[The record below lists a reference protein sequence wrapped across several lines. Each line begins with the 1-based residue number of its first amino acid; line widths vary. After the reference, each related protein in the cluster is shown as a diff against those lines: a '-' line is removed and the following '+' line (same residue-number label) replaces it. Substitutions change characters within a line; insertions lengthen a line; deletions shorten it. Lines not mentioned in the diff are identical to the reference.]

1 MSESREQQRAREL
14 AALKAAHRP
23 VPRATPKLERVI
35 EIELRRAANK
45 AGAGLLW
52 SAEWSL
58 RGTNLGIERSD
69 EDVACLVENVLEDAR
84 LLAEHY
90 AVRLEWTLSADGG
103 TAARVLAETGVTL
116 PDFVS

>member
-1 MSESREQQRAREL
+1 MSESREQRRAREIATL
-14 AALKAAHRP
+14 RAAHRP

-35 EIELRRAANK
+35 DIKLRRDTNDGRARP
-45 AGAGLLW
+45 LW

-58 RGTNLGIERSD
+58 RGANLGIERSD
-69 EDVACLVENVLEDAR
+69 EDIAALVENVLEDAR

-90 AVRLEWTLSADGG
+90 AVRLEWTLAGEIIEGG
-103 TAARVLAETGVTL
+103 IVVGITL

>member
-1 MSESREQQRAREL
+1 M
-14 AALKAAHRP
+14 
-23 VPRATPKLERVI
+23 
-35 EIELRRAANK
+35 NK
-45 AGAGLLW
+45 AGARLLW
-52 SAEWSL
+52 SAEWNL

-69 EDVACLVENVLEDAR
+69 EDITCLVENVLEDAR

>member
-1 MSESREQQRAREL
+1 MGESREQQRAREL
-14 AALKAAHRP
+14 AALRAAHRP

-35 EIELRRAANK
+35 EIKLRRDANNTC
-45 AGAGLLW
+45 ARLLW

-58 RGTNLGIERSD
+58 RGANLGIERSD
-69 EDVACLVENVLEDAR
+69 EDIADLVEDVLKDAR

-90 AVRLEWTLSADGG
+90 AVRLEWSLAGEIIEGG
-103 TAARVLAETGVTL
+103 IVSGTTL

>member
-1 MSESREQQRAREL
+1 MSESGEQRRAREL
-14 AALKAAHRP
+14 AALRATHRP

-35 EIELRRAANK
+35 EIKLRSDENK
-45 AGAGLLW
+45 TQGRPLW

-69 EDVACLVENVLEDAR
+69 EDIAALVENVLEDAR

-90 AVRLEWTLSADGG
+90 AVRLEWSLADEVIEGG
-103 TAARVLAETGVTL
+103 AMAGVTL
-116 PDFVS
+116 PDSVS